1 MFFNVEINGIKVT
14 AKRDETILT
23 LLNRNG
29 IRVPTLCHMSG
40 FTPTG
45 ACRMCIVEVE
55 GTSGLVTSCSQ
66 PVEEW
71 MKIHT
76 HSPRVLKA
84 RKSLVELLLANH
96 PDDCLYCDRISACEL
111 HNMADE
117 LNIHERKYRCKKRIV
132 QVDRNCDSIER
143 DPGKCI
149 LCGRCIRVCDE
160 IIGVSAIE
168 VIGRGSKSAIGTS
181 LNLGLNEK
189 ACVKCGQCILV
200 CPTNALKEKLTYTNV
215 IDALNKRDLHCVVQF
230 SPTVP
235 VSIAEEYGLKSGK
248 DVPNLLRTALRRIG
262 FKQVFDLSFGAD
274 LNIMETAAEF
284 IQRSSQK
291 HKLPLF
297 TSCCPSWVRYV
308 EELKPE
314 FKSALASVK
323 SPQLIMGAVI
333 KHYFAPR
340 TSIPVKNVFSV
351 AIMPCTSK
359 KHEAKNEEIMKKM
372 DQNIDAVITIREL
385 IKIFRLYG
393 IDFSTLE
400 SEQVES
406 YFGMQSSAGRLYGT
420 SGGTLEGII
429 RTLYFQMTGLEIPNY
444 KIMELRGFKNRKETK
459 IKIGK
464 TTYGFASLSGLANV
478 KILLDEIKAGRDDLH
493 LIEIMACPNG
503 CINGGGQ
510 RMGSDEKLLRS
521 RMKALYDS
529 DEEEMIRAAHK
540 NPLITELYEQLL
552 ESPFSQ
558 TSKRL
563 LHTASSF

>member
-1 MFFNVEINGIKVT
+1 MFFNVEINGIKVS
-14 AKRDETILT
+14 AKRDETILN
-23 LLNRNG
+23 LLNRSG
-29 IRVPTLCHMSG
+29 IKVPTLCHLNG

-45 ACRMCIVEVE
+45 ACRMCVVEVE
-55 GTSGLVTSCSQ
+55 GMPGLVTSCSH

-76 HSPRVLKA
+76 HSPQVLKA

-96 PDDCLYCDRISACEL
+96 PDDCLYCDRIGACEL
-111 HNMADE
+111 HNLADE
-117 LNIHERKYRCKKRIV
+117 LNIHERKYRCKKKIV

-149 LCGRCIRVCDE
+149 LCGRCIRICDE

-168 VIGRGSKSAIGTS
+168 VIGRGSKSSIGTS
-181 LNLGLNEK
+181 LNFGLNEN

-200 CPTNALKEKLTYTNV
+200 CPTNALKEKLTYNKV
-215 IDALNKRDLHCVVQF
+215 IEALNNKDLQCVVQF

-248 DVPNLLRTALRRIG
+248 DVPNLLKTALLRIG

-274 LNIMETAAEF
+274 LNIMETVAEF
-284 IQRSSQK
+284 MQRLSEKQ
-291 HKLPLF
+291 KLPLF
-297 TSCCPSWVRYV
+297 TSCCPSWLQYI

-314 FKSALASVK
+314 FKQNLASAK
-323 SPQLIMGAVI
+323 SPQLMMGAVI
-333 KHYFAPR
+333 KNYFAPR
-340 TSIPVKNVFSV
+340 TGILSKNIFSV

-359 KHEAKNEEIMKKM
+359 KHEAKNETVQ
-372 DQNIDAVITIREL
+372 DNVGQSVDAVITIREL
-385 IKIFRLYG
+385 IKMFRLYG
-393 IDFSTLE
+393 IDFSSLE
-400 SEQVES
+400 AEQVES

-420 SGGTLEGII
+420 GGGALEGMI
-429 RTLYFQMTGLEIPNY
+429 RTLYFQMTGQEIQNY
-444 KIMELRGFKNRKETK
+444 KIIELRGVKSRKETK

-464 TTYGFASLSGLANV
+464 TTFGFASVSGLANV
-478 KILLDEIKAGRDDLH
+478 KSLLDEIKAGRDDLH

-503 CINGGGQ
+503 CVNGGGQ
-510 RMGSDEKLLRS
+510 RLGSDDKILRA
-521 RMKALYDS
+521 RIKALYDS

-552 ESPFSQ
+552 GSPLSPA
-558 TSKRL
+558 SKNL
-563 LHTASSF
+563 LHISTPV